1 MIGFMA
7 PPAQTPN
14 AVLTRLSGATKASH
28 SFFHGL
34 IPRYW
39 RFIHSFFT
47 ERFRGFCYIARLRGV
62 LVP

>member
-28 SFFHGL
+28 SFFH
-34 IPRYW
+34 
-39 RFIHSFFT
+39 SFFT
-47 ERFRGFCYIARLRGV
+47 ERFRGFCYTARLRWV